1 MISNKQVFNQIFDG
15 LFGGSYSLVDD
26 KNQVTHDTDFTKMFD
41 KMYNEC
47 GINIKGCLVQ
57 EELKYKN
64 IKKLG
69 NSSKSAPKKIE
80 LYVKT
85 FSSTSTGQTY
95 TIYVDP
101 SDTISQ
107 LKNPIQDE
115 QGSPPDQQRL
125 IFLGKPLEDGR
136 TLEDYNIQNGS
147 SIHLDFR
154 LRGGGMSIII
164 NTWSGKIIHVSLD
177 ESTLKICHIKDKIQE
192 LEKIPKENQILL
204 LKGNQLADEKTI
216 DNYKITHN
224 SNIHLVL
231 NDRNQIKVLSED
243 LLEPKYD
250 FDFTK
255 LNDFGKSFT
264 RGNEVYNRPC
274 GWKRIALKVN
284 GKYENDDWLGSSNS
298 TGEWPVFNRII
309 V

>member
-1 MISNKQVFNQIFDG
+1 MISNKQVFDNIFGG

-26 KNQVTHDTDFTKMFD
+26 KNQATHNTDLTKMFD

-47 GINIKGCLVQ
+47 GININECLVQ
-57 EELKYKN
+57 AEEELKHN
-64 IKKLG
+64 SMKKIG
-69 NSSKSAPKKIE
+69 YSPNRAPSEIE

-85 FSSTSTGQTY
+85 LTGKTI

-101 SDTISQ
+101 SETIGH
-107 LKNPIQDE
+107 LKNLIQDK

-125 IFLGKPLEDGR
+125 IYDTIQLEDDR
-136 TLEDYNIQNGS
+136 TLNDYNIQNES
-147 SIHLDFR
+147 TIYMVLR
-154 LRGGGMSIII
+154 LRGGGMSIVI
-164 NTWSGKIIHVSLD
+164 NTWSGKIIHVPVD
-177 ESTLKICHIKDKIQE
+177 KNPFTIRHIKDKIQE

-298 TGEWPVFNRII
+298 TGEWPVFNRLI

>member
-1 MISNKQVFNQIFDG
+1 MISNKQVFDNIFGG

-47 GINIKGCLVQ
+47 GININECLVQ
-57 EELKYKN
+57 GEEQLKYKN
-64 IKKLG
+64 MKKSG
-69 NSSKSAPKKIE
+69 YSPKRAPNEIE
-80 LYVKT
+80 LYIKT
-85 FSSTSTGQTY
+85 LTGSDFTVFVDPIY
-95 TIYVDP
+95 TIENLKDLIRDKERIP
-101 SDTISQ
+101 IS
-107 LKNPIQDE
+107 
-115 QGSPPDQQRL
+115 QQRL
-125 IFLGKPLEDGR
+125 IYHAQLLEDGR

-147 SIHLDFR
+147 SIHLVLR
-154 LRGGGMSIII
+154 LRGGGYGSIII

-204 LKGNQLADEKTI
+204 LKGNQLADEKTL
-216 DNYKITHN
+216 DHYKIREE
-224 SNIHLVL
+224 SKIHLVL

-255 LNDFGKSFT
+255 LNDIGKIFT

-284 GKYENDDWLGSSNS
+284 GKYENDDWLCSSNS
-298 TGEWPVFNRII
+298 TGEWPVFNRIK